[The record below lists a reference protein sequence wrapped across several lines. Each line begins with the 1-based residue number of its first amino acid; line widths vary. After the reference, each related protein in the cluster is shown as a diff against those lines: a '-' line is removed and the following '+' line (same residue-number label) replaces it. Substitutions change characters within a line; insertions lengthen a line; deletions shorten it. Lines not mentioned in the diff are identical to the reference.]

1 MFPRK
6 YLPLLLMMLPFIS
19 GFSDHWLRAER
30 PWKKWPLQ
38 PKVAFSAD
46 VISRTG
52 FGSSKGRIYFSPPGQ
67 LRVETF
73 ETVKTEV
80 AVLNPVKGKLYQ
92 WAVDP
97 STGKVNTDPPFR
109 SEMPIESYWQNV
121 AVEGSYWVLPV
132 NIRESSLVKEGDQL
146 INGIETTR
154 YRADMDAGKEL
165 RKAQVWIARKS
176 GIVVRFETSP
186 DGWPFV
192 SGMELSNLHI
202 GHQAPEL
209 FELPKEPLADPNK
222 QASRSASEELS
233 AGPSGQAD
241 QSAWLA
247 CREAPTRRCVLDHAL
262 EIGRTTPTS
271 LFRARDLARI
281 ARAQADAG
289 LTQEASATIDL
300 LKAQEVANV
309 PGSVARIKAE
319 TGKLDEAAKIADAI
333 SDPAERGLI
342 IGSIAVAEG
351 EAGKIDDALRRVK
364 AVSDDT
370 ARAFAIRRAAWGL
383 RMIAVQR
390 GDDDKI
396 VEALRQVESIRLPI
410 SGHWHP
416 SMHAAALEII
426 VDAQLRAGKIT
437 EAVKAA
443 TAVQSEPSDQAQ
455 VFAAIV
461 RFLART
467 GRVVEALRIA
477 LAIDS
482 DALRGGALALATEPS
497 PLVDMNFDP
506 DRHSELATIR
516 QAKVGPGALAVA
528 KSFSEPNRSLALR
541 ILAEAQAD
549 ADDPAQ
555 ALEAAKLIDHQGQHI
570 KALIA
575 VAKAQTRAG
584 QRGPAGVSFGEALRI
599 AQTVRFSKDTLME
612 SIAIAEAEAD
622 RIDEARA
629 VVEQIQD
636 RTWHS
641 GALTAIARALARA
654 GRATEAREAAE
665 QARTSSPFPDLAK
678 SREAII
684 QGFVEGG
691 HIAEAVETAR
701 TMARQESV
709 LYTVADSLCDAGN
722 AKAALQLAQAMAPG
736 DRLQAMAPREGLHV
750 PALLKIA
757 HTLRDAG
764 ADAEAAS
771 ALREVLN
778 VITAEPNQYRV
789 TDELVSLSYALP
801 D

>member
-73 ETVKTEV
+73 DTVKTEV

-97 STGKVNTDPPFR
+97 STGKVNTDPPFP

-209 FELPKEPLADPNK
+209 FELPKVPLAGPNK

-233 AGPSGQAD
+233 AGPSGPAD

-247 CREAPTRRCVLDHAL
+247 CREAPTRRCVLDHAR

-271 LFRARDLARI
+271 LFRARDLVRI

-300 LKAQEVANV
+300 LKAEEVANV

-351 EAGKIDDALRRVK
+351 EAGKIDDALRRVQ
-364 AVSDDT
+364 VISDDT

-383 RMIAVQR
+383 RTIAVQR

-426 VDAQLRAGKIT
+426 VDAQLRAGKIA

-497 PLVDMNFDP
+497 PLVDINFDP

-528 KSFSEPNRSLALR
+528 KSFSEPNRSVALR
-541 ILAEAQAD
+541 LLAEAQAN

-555 ALEAAKLIDHQGQHI
+555 ALEAAKLIDDQGQHI

-584 QRGPAGVSFGEALRI
+584 QRGPAGVSFGEALQI
-599 AQTVRFSKDTLME
+599 AQTVRFSKDTLTE

-629 VVEQIQD
+629 LVEQIQD

-654 GRATEAREAAE
+654 GRAAEAREAAE

-701 TMARQESV
+701 TMERQESV

-778 VITAEPNQYRV
+778 VITAEPNQYRLP
-789 TDELVSLSYALP
+789 DELVSLSYALP